1 MSGFFSSGENMPINA
16 QQLLQNLPNA
26 SQVAGVFVPVLNIA
40 MSRYQIVGT
49 NRIAAFI
56 AQVGH
61 ESGHLTRLVENLN
74 YSADGL
80 ANTWPNRYAEPDGK
94 GGYVKVM
101 VKDRSRNKPNAL
113 GLSLAGKPE
122 QIANNVYAGRMGN
135 TAPGDGWKYRGRGL
149 IQLTGKTNYHLC
161 GEALGLDLHAQ
172 PELLEKPQHSCMA
185 AAWFWGS
192 NGLNSLADKGDLET
206 ITRRINGGLTG
217 LADRQTLYAR
227 ALKVLA

>member
-1 MSGFFSSGENMPINA
+1 MPITS
-16 QQLLQNLPNA
+16 QQLLQILPNA
-26 SQVAGVFVPVLNIA
+26 GQVAGVFVPVLNTA
-40 MSRYQIVGT
+40 MNRYQIVSQK
-49 NRIAAFI
+49 RIAAFI

-61 ESGHLTRLVENLN
+61 ESAQLTRLVENLN

-80 ANTWPNRYAEPDGK
+80 ANTWANRYAESDGK
-94 GGYVKVM
+94 GGYLKVL
-101 VKDRSRNKPNAL
+101 VKDRQRNKPNAL

-149 IQLTGKTNYHLC
+149 IQLTGKTNYRLC
-161 GEALGLDLHAQ
+161 GEALGLDLLAQ
-172 PELLEKPQHSCMA
+172 PELLEKPQHACMA
-185 AAWFWGS
+185 AAWFWSS
-192 NGLNSLADKGDLET
+192 NGLNLLADKGDIET

-217 LADRQTLYAR
+217 LADRQAIYAR